1 MLLSWVVRRQ
11 SRFWIADLCEILKFV
26 KNLALPD
33 CQRGWKSI
41 YKALQNPDIFR
52 HHYLQGLG

>member
-1 MLLSWVVRRQ
+1 
-11 SRFWIADLCEILKFV
+11 V

-33 CQRGWKSI
+33 CQGARKRI
-41 YKALQNPDIFR
+41 YNALQNPDIFR